1 MSVRAAVWRSFAL
14 CVLPA
19 LAGCADARIAH
30 GPAVGRAADPYLRS
44 LVGEWD
50 IERSIR
56 GKVVGNRMTVTP
68 VLGGAF
74 VELHMESTTEGEP
87 YEAVVLVGFD
97 ATERRYVAHWCDS
110 FGPGYS
116 AVGKGTRE
124 GQRLELVFDYPSG
137 PFFNT
142 WVFDPAADGWTFTG
156 ESGSPDG
163 SRSLFARD
171 VVRRRAGR

>member
-1 MSVRAAVWRSFAL
+1 MSVRAVACCSLALFAL
-14 CVLPA
+14 SA
-19 LAGCADARIAH
+19 LAGCADARTAH
-30 GPAVGRAADPYLRS
+30 RPATEVAADSYLRS

-56 GKVVGNRMTVTP
+56 GKIVANRMTATP

-74 VELHMESTTEGEP
+74 VELHMESTTAGEP
-87 YEAVVLVGFD
+87 YEAIVLVGFD
-97 ATERRYVAHWCDS
+97 AAERRYVAHWCDS

-116 AVGKGTRE
+116 AVGKGTRD
-124 GQRLELVFDYPSG
+124 GQRLELVFDYLSG

-171 VVRRRAGR
+171 VVRRRAGH